1 MSYDQTASAR
11 QQSRFERWAED
22 WISDWFGLFDIAIG
36 IITLT
41 AYYPT
46 TQAWWFKK
54 CGRVGDDPIQPNIA
68 VSGGLPATGKPYT
81 GRAGSQE
88 D

>member
-54 CGRVGDDPIQPNIA
+54 CGRVGDDPIQPNDGREVRGA
-68 VSGGLPATGKPYT
+68 SPRNLHGLVGD
-81 GRAGSQE
+81 SE
-88 D
+88 

>member
-54 CGRVGDDPIQPNIA
+54 CGRVGDDPIQPNA
-68 VSGGLPATGKPYT
+68 EREVRT
-81 GRAGSQE
+81 
-88 D
+88 